1 MDPCCARFV
10 APLPVL
16 SPSLPHAHVGICQAA
31 RRRRP
36 PSAEVGGVLVWP
48 LFSAG
53 LHCRGIEVRA
63 LLSDLERGYWSAVCT
78 GARVVCDHVH
88 FLRPV
93 NYGSECTPC
102 CCLDAWACVGP
113 YTRHPRAPDIS
124 YTRGG
129 AWCPGARLRLR
140 GSPHNGRV
148 VRVYV
153 LVAYWIALMEARVR
167 LYGGKGVCACFI

>member
-16 SPSLPHAHVGICQAA
+16 SPSPPHAHVGICQAA

-78 GARVVCDHVH
+78 GARVVCDLVH

-93 NYGSECTPC
+93 NYAVVVVFSTLVP
-102 CCLDAWACVGP
+102 GP
-113 YTRHPRAPDIS
+113 LQERPSPRSGDIS
-124 YTRGG
+124 RRSHRLETQRYGIKISPCSPTPARNQNPNLESVYTSRESG
-129 AWCPGARLRLR
+129 CQRQSVCVRR
-140 GSPHNGRV
+140 RV
-148 VRVYV
+148 
-153 LVAYWIALMEARVR
+153 
-167 LYGGKGVCACFI
+167 